1 MNARI
6 FPPEE
11 MLEANVALPL
21 SKSISNR
28 ALIINALTAGAK
40 PLAEVAKCDDTD
52 VMLAALSSDGDSI
65 NIGAAGTAMRFLTA
79 HFATQQ
85 GRSVT
90 LDGSERMRQRPI
102 TALVDALRQCGADIE
117 YAGEEGFPPLRI
129 TGKQL
134 QGGEISL
141 PASISSQYIS
151 ALMMTAPAMADGLTL
166 TLEGEIISRP
176 YIMMTLSMM
185 RQWGVESE
193 FDGNVITIKQQQYK
207 PTDFKVEADWSAASY
222 WYELAALSSG
232 DVTLQGLEEQS
243 LQGDSAIASMFEG
256 LGIISEFTDD
266 GLSLEPSPDFSP
278 RLNLDLSDNPDVAQT
293 IVVTAYLLGIP
304 FRITGLST
312 LKIKETD
319 RLEALKKEMF
329 KLGAVLQIDQNSV
342 LSWSGE
348 RDQLSVMPVFD
359 SYNDHRMAMA
369 FAPVA
374 LFVPGIVI
382 NNIEVVSKSYPDYW
396 KHLQDAGFR
405 FADADAEMTEE

>member
-1 MNARI
+1 
-6 FPPEE
+6 

-52 VMLAALSSDGDSI
+52 VMLAALLSDGDSI

-90 LDGSERMRQRPI
+90 LDGSERMHQRPI

-151 ALMMTAPAMADGLTL
+151 ALLMTAPAMADGLTL
-166 TLEGEIISRP
+166 TLEGDIISRP

-329 KLGAVLQIDQNSV
+329 KLGAVLEIEQNSV
-342 LSWSGE
+342 LSWDGE
-348 RDQLSVMPVFD
+348 RHPVYEMPVID
-359 SYNDHRMAMA
+359 TYDDHRMAMA

-405 FADADAEMTEE
+405 FADADAEITEE